1 MIDLSYLTEDEQ
13 QMIMTVLKRDA
24 ELKKA
29 EEDRIK
35 QLQNTVHDNGKLKY
49 MTGEWFYE
57 AKSKRHRD
65 KIHGSD
71 IIRASMRQ
79 KKPVTLLELSQTRG
93 GERPSFIN
101 NGNRDIFVS
110 PELSGLIEEPEEEED
125 QEGERKAVNPSLD
138 TKHNRLKLSAS
149 SPAKQR
155 LNPFNSV
162 SVRAETAD
170 EKDSQL
176 TNGVVQAL
184 KTSNGENL
192 PPTQN
197 TLPSVINLNSE
208 SPGSSQQNIE
218 QLPVPKKRTK
228 IYKPQDSFS
237 DSDGPFPRLSNKR
250 DSVKNPGTP
259 RGILKHNSSCSSN
272 DSEMLQSGH
281 NVNRP
286 EPPSSRTPNAQTV
299 VPQIAAERVEDSREG
314 TEEFS
319 FNSLER
325 KQVRFSPSVR
335 QKDLNRA
342 LELQDGR
349 ELGEHDMLDLDSTS
363 TPDAE
368 EDYILDRS
376 EQDNG
381 GGSGLSLTDAL
392 TEEFQ
397 EPEDSTLTSATTTLS
412 DNAQPLSLSVN
423 EVGPAGAGERE
434 QLRSKG
440 TEPPVAYLG
449 LHSRSTD
456 NCKQGDTGEV
466 LNNKE
471 LTKVGSRDIKPSQ
484 TPVGQHEYH
493 AESNPLQVSN
503 LVSSSDEKEMSY
515 QPKVRISRSEMK
527 EKRQYEEGQ
536 LSPEKEKYD
545 ITKVSREKY
554 VQDIP
559 VDSLSISKTHA
570 EDSPQKIAT
579 LKSFWEK
586 GISGPKILMS
596 TPKVDSP
603 KDETL
608 IKTPYQESETPSIS
622 DIQNEEHMKYTPK
635 SIVVSE
641 EVYDSSASLKP
652 DESKSPKAR
661 EQVSESVSF
670 AKHSTHVLQ
679 SSPVPLE
686 KHSLSQG
693 DSKTGKISDLNSFWE
708 KESSGPKI
716 LMSKPKVDSPKDET
730 LIKTLSQETETPSM
744 FKVQNEEHMK
754 YTPKSIVVSEEVY
767 DSSAALIPDRS
778 ESPQAGEQV
787 SESVALAKHSTH
799 VLQSSPVPLVRHLSQ
814 EDSKT
819 GKISDLNSF
828 WEKESSG
835 PKILM
840 SKPKVD
846 SPKDE
851 TLIKTPSL
859 EFIHYDDA
867 NRNLL
872 EADDDAYIASP
883 PLTAQSEEN
892 TQAADTE
899 GNTCGMYIPHL
910 QGNKR
915 SKDGIQDIGSPVRNW
930 RNLSEVADD
939 SISAYESNIGN
950 FVKKSAL
957 TATKVEKSIPSFETD
972 SMSEVQNEEHMKYTP
987 KSIFVSEEMY
997 NCSAA
1002 LKHDESESPKA
1013 GEQVSESVSLAKHSM
1028 HAWQSSPVP
1037 LVRQSLRQEE
1047 DSKTNKI
1054 SDLNSPLEKEHSGP
1068 KILMSKPK
1076 EDSPKDETSIK
1087 TPSQET
1093 ESDSILEVQNEEQ
1106 MKYNPKSIIVNEE
1119 VYDSSA
1125 AMIPDE
1131 SKSPK
1136 AGEQVSELVSLAKHS
1151 THVLQSSPVPLVRH
1165 LSQEDSKTNKISDL
1179 NSPLEKEHSD
1189 PKILMSKPKVDSPKD
1204 ETSIKTPSQ
1213 ETKSDSFSEVQNE
1226 EQMKYTPKS
1235 IIVNE
1240 EVYDSSAAL
1249 KSEGSENQQAREQ
1262 VYESVAL
1269 AKHSTHVL
1277 QSSLVPLVRHLS
1289 QEDSKT
1295 GKINDLKSFWEK
1307 EKSGP
1312 KIIIGKPKD
1321 VTETCFS
1328 GTEGKQHLKDSPLQS
1343 SKRFTASEIDLRVDD
1358 ADPSNGIER
1367 KSTSSVSRS
1376 KPTFTVLSMKERVQN
1391 DPIGPTSLQ
1400 FKNLRDFWGGTSAA
1414 QQRPSLVK
1422 LKSGSIESM
1431 PVNLKNPTSP
1441 TSKAQDK
1448 NLFLNPNYYAKVL
1461 PTEPESIQGRSFGV
1475 EEQPMRESKNETEMK
1490 VEQSAP
1496 QLSEGKTNVGKG
1508 PLPEALARKPPSPT
1522 VSFQRQGD
1530 LTHGKD
1536 VGAEQERF
1544 FSRVMERSKG
1554 FPPQGQSPQS
1564 PPLKSMA
1571 RSSMSSEVPL
1581 QTSGT
1586 NVSAVCPPQPA
1597 RRKHKE
1603 SPNERQYQTVP
1614 QPRLEMH
1621 EGDLQERLNE
1631 IPPEP
1636 FNGTHNGSPSKEE
1649 NESKAPVMKE
1659 DLILKKHQSNVLS
1672 PWVKPADEEMSFQTQ
1687 EIEVPVGIGEK
1698 METHSVLQREDLL
1711 EEDDSDHEFGEVA
1724 KPVRASTP
1732 NMAEDIQGKPSSEMQ
1747 HSSPL
1752 CDNTEDNE
1760 YEDSSRSSAS
1770 DTWSFTWAS
1779 SACYDE
1785 DQNLVRRVLERSSN
1799 RPVSSSKSLEDIS
1812 SSLPRDERSKTT
1824 SGDELALSVEDVST
1838 VPNTP
1843 TTTFLDNE
1851 KMKQMSRSVPFLQQ
1865 ESDGTDSTSE
1875 NSFHIGRKKKIGS
1888 SLTNLSNSSGM
1899 ASMSSV
1905 SGSVMSIYSGDFGNV
1920 EVKGNIQFAMDY
1932 VEQLNE
1938 FHIFVVQC
1946 KDLAAADPKK
1956 NRSDPYVKSYLLP
1969 DKGKMG
1975 KRKTSV
1981 KKKTLN
1987 PTYNEILR
1995 YRIAMETL
2003 KTQTLNLSVWHND
2016 TFGRN
2021 SFLGEVD
2028 VDLSKWDWNNTQM
2041 NFFPLKPR
2049 TPSGLQ
2055 ATDYRGE
2062 MRLALR
2068 FLPQISHSKR
2078 TSNAGEVHIWVKD
2091 CKSLPIIRGNN
2102 IDPFVKC
2109 SVLPDT
2115 SRKSRQKTR
2124 VLKKTANPMFN
2135 HTLVYDGFKA
2145 EDLREACVELTVWDH
2160 DRLVNHF
2167 LGGLRLGLGTGKSYG
2182 AVVDWMDSNTDEATL
2197 WERMIDSPNEWVE
2210 DVLPLR
2216 MLMMAKSVW
2225 K

>member
-456 NCKQGDTGEV
+456 NCKQGDTG
-466 LNNKE
+466 
-471 LTKVGSRDIKPSQ
+471 
-484 TPVGQHEYH
+484 QHEYH

-503 LVSSSDEKEMSY
+503 LVSSSDEK
-515 QPKVRISRSEMK
+515 
-527 EKRQYEEGQ
+527 
-536 LSPEKEKYD
+536 
-545 ITKVSREKY
+545 
-554 VQDIP
+554 
-559 VDSLSISKTHA
+559 
-570 EDSPQKIAT
+570 
-579 LKSFWEK
+579 
-586 GISGPKILMS
+586 
-596 TPKVDSP
+596 
-603 KDETL
+603 
-608 IKTPYQESETPSIS
+608 
-622 DIQNEEHMKYTPK
+622 
-635 SIVVSE
+635 
-641 EVYDSSASLKP
+641 
-652 DESKSPKAR
+652 
-661 EQVSESVSF
+661 
-670 AKHSTHVLQ
+670 
-679 SSPVPLE
+679 
-686 KHSLSQG
+686 
-693 DSKTGKISDLNSFWE
+693 
-708 KESSGPKI
+708 
-716 LMSKPKVDSPKDET
+716 
-730 LIKTLSQETETPSM
+730 
-744 FKVQNEEHMK
+744 
-754 YTPKSIVVSEEVY
+754 
-767 DSSAALIPDRS
+767 
-778 ESPQAGEQV
+778 
-787 SESVALAKHSTH
+787 
-799 VLQSSPVPLVRHLSQ
+799 
-814 EDSKT
+814 
-819 GKISDLNSF
+819 
-828 WEKESSG
+828 
-835 PKILM
+835 
-840 SKPKVD
+840 
-846 SPKDE
+846 
-851 TLIKTPSL
+851 
-859 EFIHYDDA
+859 
-867 NRNLL
+867 
-872 EADDDAYIASP
+872 
-883 PLTAQSEEN
+883 
-892 TQAADTE
+892 
-899 GNTCGMYIPHL
+899 
-910 QGNKR
+910 
-915 SKDGIQDIGSPVRNW
+915 
-930 RNLSEVADD
+930 
-939 SISAYESNIGN
+939 
-950 FVKKSAL
+950 
-957 TATKVEKSIPSFETD
+957 
-972 SMSEVQNEEHMKYTP
+972 EVQNEEHMKYTP

-1824 SGDELALSVEDVST
+1824 SGDELALSVEDDQLSEVQQSANEIVARFST

>member
-503 LVSSSDEKEMSY
+503 LVSSSDEK
-515 QPKVRISRSEMK
+515 
-527 EKRQYEEGQ
+527 
-536 LSPEKEKYD
+536 
-545 ITKVSREKY
+545 
-554 VQDIP
+554 
-559 VDSLSISKTHA
+559 
-570 EDSPQKIAT
+570 
-579 LKSFWEK
+579 
-586 GISGPKILMS
+586 
-596 TPKVDSP
+596 
-603 KDETL
+603 
-608 IKTPYQESETPSIS
+608 
-622 DIQNEEHMKYTPK
+622 
-635 SIVVSE
+635 
-641 EVYDSSASLKP
+641 
-652 DESKSPKAR
+652 
-661 EQVSESVSF
+661 
-670 AKHSTHVLQ
+670 
-679 SSPVPLE
+679 
-686 KHSLSQG
+686 
-693 DSKTGKISDLNSFWE
+693 
-708 KESSGPKI
+708 
-716 LMSKPKVDSPKDET
+716 
-730 LIKTLSQETETPSM
+730 
-744 FKVQNEEHMK
+744 
-754 YTPKSIVVSEEVY
+754 
-767 DSSAALIPDRS
+767 
-778 ESPQAGEQV
+778 
-787 SESVALAKHSTH
+787 
-799 VLQSSPVPLVRHLSQ
+799 
-814 EDSKT
+814 
-819 GKISDLNSF
+819 
-828 WEKESSG
+828 
-835 PKILM
+835 
-840 SKPKVD
+840 
-846 SPKDE
+846 
-851 TLIKTPSL
+851 
-859 EFIHYDDA
+859 
-867 NRNLL
+867 
-872 EADDDAYIASP
+872 
-883 PLTAQSEEN
+883 
-892 TQAADTE
+892 
-899 GNTCGMYIPHL
+899 
-910 QGNKR
+910 
-915 SKDGIQDIGSPVRNW
+915 
-930 RNLSEVADD
+930 
-939 SISAYESNIGN
+939 
-950 FVKKSAL
+950 
-957 TATKVEKSIPSFETD
+957 
-972 SMSEVQNEEHMKYTP
+972 
-987 KSIFVSEEMY
+987 
-997 NCSAA
+997 
-1002 LKHDESESPKA
+1002 
-1013 GEQVSESVSLAKHSM
+1013 
-1028 HAWQSSPVP
+1028 
-1037 LVRQSLRQEE
+1037 
-1047 DSKTNKI
+1047 
-1054 SDLNSPLEKEHSGP
+1054 
-1068 KILMSKPK
+1068 
-1076 EDSPKDETSIK
+1076 
-1087 TPSQET
+1087 
-1093 ESDSILEVQNEEQ
+1093 EVQNEEQ

-1824 SGDELALSVEDVST
+1824 SGDELALSVEDDQLSEVQQSANEIVARFST

>member
-197 TLPSVINLNSE
+197 ALPSVINLNSE

-272 DSEMLQSGH
+272 DSEMLQSNNGH
-281 NVNRP
+281 SVNRP

-456 NCKQGDTGEV
+456 NCKQGDT
-466 LNNKE
+466 
-471 LTKVGSRDIKPSQ
+471 
-484 TPVGQHEYH
+484 
-493 AESNPLQVSN
+493 
-503 LVSSSDEKEMSY
+503 
-515 QPKVRISRSEMK
+515 
-527 EKRQYEEGQ
+527 
-536 LSPEKEKYD
+536 
-545 ITKVSREKY
+545 
-554 VQDIP
+554 DIP

-586 GISGPKILMS
+586 GSSGPKILMS

-670 AKHSTHVLQ
+670 AKH
-679 SSPVPLE
+679 
-686 KHSLSQG
+686 K
-693 DSKTGKISDLNSFWE
+693 
-708 KESSGPKI
+708 
-716 LMSKPKVDSPKDET
+716 
-730 LIKTLSQETETPSM
+730 
-744 FKVQNEEHMK
+744 
-754 YTPKSIVVSEEVY
+754 
-767 DSSAALIPDRS
+767 
-778 ESPQAGEQV
+778 
-787 SESVALAKHSTH
+787 
-799 VLQSSPVPLVRHLSQ
+799 
-814 EDSKT
+814 
-819 GKISDLNSF
+819 
-828 WEKESSG
+828 
-835 PKILM
+835 
-840 SKPKVD
+840 
-846 SPKDE
+846 
-851 TLIKTPSL
+851 
-859 EFIHYDDA
+859 
-867 NRNLL
+867 
-872 EADDDAYIASP
+872 
-883 PLTAQSEEN
+883 
-892 TQAADTE
+892 
-899 GNTCGMYIPHL
+899 
-910 QGNKR
+910 
-915 SKDGIQDIGSPVRNW
+915 
-930 RNLSEVADD
+930 
-939 SISAYESNIGN
+939 
-950 FVKKSAL
+950 
-957 TATKVEKSIPSFETD
+957 
-972 SMSEVQNEEHMKYTP
+972 
-987 KSIFVSEEMY
+987 
-997 NCSAA
+997 
-1002 LKHDESESPKA
+1002 
-1013 GEQVSESVSLAKHSM
+1013 
-1028 HAWQSSPVP
+1028 
-1037 LVRQSLRQEE
+1037 
-1047 DSKTNKI
+1047 
-1054 SDLNSPLEKEHSGP
+1054 
-1068 KILMSKPK
+1068 
-1076 EDSPKDETSIK
+1076 
-1087 TPSQET
+1087 
-1093 ESDSILEVQNEEQ
+1093 VQNEEQ

-1165 LSQEDSKTNKISDL
+1165 LSQEDS
-1179 NSPLEKEHSD
+1179 
-1189 PKILMSKPKVDSPKD
+1189 
-1204 ETSIKTPSQ
+1204 
-1213 ETKSDSFSEVQNE
+1213 
-1226 EQMKYTPKS
+1226 
-1235 IIVNE
+1235 
-1240 EVYDSSAAL
+1240 
-1249 KSEGSENQQAREQ
+1249 
-1262 VYESVAL
+1262 
-1269 AKHSTHVL
+1269 
-1277 QSSLVPLVRHLS
+1277 
-1289 QEDSKT
+1289 
-1295 GKINDLKSFWEK
+1295 
-1307 EKSGP
+1307 
-1312 KIIIGKPKD
+1312 
-1321 VTETCFS
+1321 
-1328 GTEGKQHLKDSPLQS
+1328 
-1343 SKRFTASEIDLRVDD
+1343 
-1358 ADPSNGIER
+1358 
-1367 KSTSSVSRS
+1367 
-1376 KPTFTVLSMKERVQN
+1376 
-1391 DPIGPTSLQ
+1391 
-1400 FKNLRDFWGGTSAA
+1400 
-1414 QQRPSLVK
+1414 
-1422 LKSGSIESM
+1422 
-1431 PVNLKNPTSP
+1431 
-1441 TSKAQDK
+1441 
-1448 NLFLNPNYYAKVL
+1448 
-1461 PTEPESIQGRSFGV
+1461 
-1475 EEQPMRESKNETEMK
+1475 
-1490 VEQSAP
+1490 
-1496 QLSEGKTNVGKG
+1496 
-1508 PLPEALARKPPSPT
+1508 
-1522 VSFQRQGD
+1522 
-1530 LTHGKD
+1530 
-1536 VGAEQERF
+1536 
-1544 FSRVMERSKG
+1544 
-1554 FPPQGQSPQS
+1554 
-1564 PPLKSMA
+1564 
-1571 RSSMSSEVPL
+1571 
-1581 QTSGT
+1581 
-1586 NVSAVCPPQPA
+1586 
-1597 RRKHKE
+1597 
-1603 SPNERQYQTVP
+1603 
-1614 QPRLEMH
+1614 
-1621 EGDLQERLNE
+1621 
-1631 IPPEP
+1631 
-1636 FNGTHNGSPSKEE
+1636 
-1649 NESKAPVMKE
+1649 
-1659 DLILKKHQSNVLS
+1659 
-1672 PWVKPADEEMSFQTQ
+1672 
-1687 EIEVPVGIGEK
+1687 
-1698 METHSVLQREDLL
+1698 
-1711 EEDDSDHEFGEVA
+1711 
-1724 KPVRASTP
+1724 
-1732 NMAEDIQGKPSSEMQ
+1732 
-1747 HSSPL
+1747 
-1752 CDNTEDNE
+1752 
-1760 YEDSSRSSAS
+1760 
-1770 DTWSFTWAS
+1770 
-1779 SACYDE
+1779 YDE

-1812 SSLPRDERSKTT
+1812 SSLPSEHYICFSF
-1824 SGDELALSVEDVST
+1824 SLACSEALLYCDRGTCYCSVST